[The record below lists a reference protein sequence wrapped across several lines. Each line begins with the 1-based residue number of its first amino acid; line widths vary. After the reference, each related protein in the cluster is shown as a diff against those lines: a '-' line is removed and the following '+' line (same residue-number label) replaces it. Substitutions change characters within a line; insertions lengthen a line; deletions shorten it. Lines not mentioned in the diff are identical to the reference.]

1 MNDTEDGGTFADGDE
16 TGGPDFVDKPRSLL
30 MRAVFRIAALLILG
44 FILLAI
50 WIVCFPRAGESA
62 GTLELEEARK
72 TCPIPLPD
80 AATNI
85 RYATYRF
92 FASHETLVR
101 FEAPPDVCRQH
112 VHTVVADWKSNL
124 LDPPTKE
131 PRPLTKL
138 TGSPPSLKSTR
149 LEAPWFDIQ
158 NIKNGFHS
166 GGITGIP
173 EFWIDTDRNLFFYR
187 SRS

>member
-1 MNDTEDGGTFADGDE
+1 MNDTADGGTFENGEDA
-16 TGGPDFVDKPRSLL
+16 GGPDIAEQPQSLL
-30 MRAVFRIAALLILG
+30 KRAVFRIAALLILG

-50 WIVCFPRAGESA
+50 WMVCFPHTGESGGA
-62 GTLELEEARK
+62 MELEEARK

-80 AATNI
+80 AAREI

-101 FEAPPDVCRQH
+101 FEAPADVCRQH
-112 VHTVVADWKSNL
+112 AHTVVADWKRNL

-131 PRPLTKL
+131 PLPLVKL
-138 TGSPPSLKSTR
+138 SGNPPSLKSTR
-149 LEAPWFDIQ
+149 LDAPWFDIQ

-173 EFWIDTDRNLFFYR
+173 EFWIDTDRNIFFYR